1 LLKRSN
7 QYLPFFRARVAL
19 DVDGH
24 IESLSKLRVLPHG
37 LRLIDLVYALFFLG
51 CAVEGQ

>member
-1 LLKRSN
+1 MLTVTLKVF
-7 QYLPFFRARVAL
+7 P
-19 DVDGH
+19 
-24 IESLSKLRVLPHG
+24 ELRVLAHG